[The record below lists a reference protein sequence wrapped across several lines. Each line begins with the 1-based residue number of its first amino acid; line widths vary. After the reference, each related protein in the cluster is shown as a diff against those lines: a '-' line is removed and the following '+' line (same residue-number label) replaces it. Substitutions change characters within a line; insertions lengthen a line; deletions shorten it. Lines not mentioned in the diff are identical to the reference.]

1 MDTEN
6 LKPKQ
11 GADLAADLLKEDS
24 HVEVESESVAVS
36 SEEDRLAAGVSTIK
50 LQTWRLSGAQR
61 RKLTN

>member
-36 SEEDRLAAGVSTIK
+36 SEEDRLTAGVCTIK
-50 LQTWRLSGAQR
+50 LQTGRLSEAQR

>member
-1 MDTEN
+1 MDMDK

-24 HVEVESESVAVS
+24 HMEAESESIAVS

-50 LQTWRLSGAQR
+50 LQTGVSLERS
-61 RKLTN
+61 